1 MLGKEG
7 GSVMLIRLDWLDL
20 YSGLWEGMLGRGFDT
35 TSQQYRWPG
44 YTITFQAGI
53 ARKAVLY

>member
-1 MLGKEG
+1 
-7 GSVMLIRLDWLDL
+7 MLIRLDWLDL
-20 YSGLWEGMLGRGFDT
+20 YIRFRAGMLGRGFDT
-35 TSQQYRWPG
+35 TSQQCRWPG